1 MDSLTVELESMR
13 QIAAALDRLQDDDAR
28 QRVLQWAQNR
38 YAAEMSAAFA
48 PAQVAK
54 PAAVSDPN
62 VGVEQLADLFEPAA
76 AAQPSRVQGVRGV
89 ETLIR
94 DFAADFRRFALEWHS
109 A

>member
-13 QIAAALDRLQDDDAR
+13 QIAAALDRLQDDDVR
-28 QRVLQWAQNR
+28 RRVLQWAQSR
-38 YAAEMSAAFA
+38 YAAEMSATVA
-48 PAQVAK
+48 PAQAAK
-54 PAAVSDPN
+54 PAPVSDPN
-62 VGVEQLADLFEPAA
+62 LGVEQLADLFEPAA
-76 AAQPSRVQGVRGV
+76 AVQASRVPGVRGV